1 MDTKTRKRKVGE
13 KQGIHMV
20 SKAYF
25 LLSHLFYFYL
35 FIYLFLKATFCAG
48 IENVLVDTAGEGEG
62 GMNWESG
69 IDISTYIEICLLA
82 KNVKSIF

>member
-48 IENVLVDTAGEGEG
+48 IENVLWTLRGKERAG
-62 GMNWESG
+62 
-69 IDISTYIEICLLA
+69 
-82 KNVKSIF
+82 